1 MFGHRTGESVA
12 TMAGLLRMSTY
23 LAACGAL
30 AIGLAPAAAADAALD
45 PTGNRS
51 GGPVPT
57 MNGVPCVAG
66 SLGVCLSFQQ
76 NQPPMRTSV
85 PQSGVGHSPTVRR

>member
-1 MFGHRTGESVA
+1 M
-12 TMAGLLRMSTY
+12 MAGLLRMGTY
-23 LAACGAL
+23 LAASGAL
-30 AIGLAPAAAADAALD
+30 VIGLSPAAAADAAFD

-57 MNGVPCVAG
+57 VNGVPCVG
-66 SLGVCLSFQQ
+66 GGLGACLSMRQ
-76 NQPPMRTSV
+76 NRQPTSV

>member
-1 MFGHRTGESVA
+1 M
-12 TMAGLLRMSTY
+12 MAGLLRIGTY

-30 AIGLAPAAAADAALD
+30 AIGLAPTAAADAAFD

-57 MNGVPCVAG
+57 INGVPCVAG

-76 NQPPMRTSV
+76 NRPPTSA
-85 PQSGVGHSPTVRR
+85 PQSGVGHSPAVRR

>member
-1 MFGHRTGESVA
+1 
-12 TMAGLLRMSTY
+12 MSTY
-23 LAACGAL
+23 LAICGAL
-30 AIGLAPAAAADAALD
+30 TIGLAPAAAADAAFD

-57 MNGVPCVAG
+57 VNGVPCVG
-66 SLGVCLSFQQ
+66 GGLGVCLSMRQ
-76 NQPPMRTSV
+76 NNPATSV

>member
-1 MFGHRTGESVA
+1 M
-12 TMAGLLRMSTY
+12 MAGLLRVGTY
-23 LAACGAL
+23 LAVCGAL
-30 AIGLAPAAAADAALD
+30 AIGLSPAAAADAAFD

-57 MNGVPCVAG
+57 INGVPCVG
-66 SLGVCLSFQQ
+66 GGLGACLSMRQ
-76 NQPPMRTSV
+76 NGPPTSV

>member
-1 MFGHRTGESVA
+1 MGAF
-12 TMAGLLRMSTY
+12 

-30 AIGLAPAAAADAALD
+30 AIGLSPAAAADAAYD

-57 MNGVPCVAG
+57 VNGVPCVG
-66 SLGVCLSFQQ
+66 GGLGVCVSMRQ
-76 NQPPMRTSV
+76 NRPPASV

>member
-1 MFGHRTGESVA
+1 M
-12 TMAGLLRMSTY
+12 MAGLLRMGTY

-30 AIGLAPAAAADAALD
+30 ALGLSPVAAADAAFD

-57 MNGVPCVAG
+57 VNGVPCVG
-66 SLGVCLSFQQ
+66 GGLGVCVSMRQ
-76 NQPPMRTSV
+76 NRPPASV

>member
-1 MFGHRTGESVA
+1 MG
-12 TMAGLLRMSTY
+12 TY
-23 LAACGAL
+23 LVASGAL
-30 AIGLAPAAAADAALD
+30 VIGLSPAAAADAAFD

-57 MNGVPCVAG
+57 VNGVPCVG
-66 SLGVCLSFQQ
+66 GGLGACLSMTQ
-76 NQPPMRTSV
+76 NRPPTSV

>member
-1 MFGHRTGESVA
+1 M
-12 TMAGLLRMSTY
+12 MAGLLRMGTY
-23 LAACGAL
+23 LAASGAL
-30 AIGLAPAAAADAALD
+30 VIGLSPAAAADAAFD

-57 MNGVPCVAG
+57 VNGVPCVG
-66 SLGVCLSFQQ
+66 GGLGACLSMTQTR
-76 NQPPMRTSV
+76 PPTSV

>member
-1 MFGHRTGESVA
+1 M
-12 TMAGLLRMSTY
+12 MADLLGVGTY
-23 LAACGAL
+23 LAACGVL

-57 MNGVPCVAG
+57 SNGVPCVAG
-66 SLGVCLSFQQ
+66 SLGVCLSMQQ
-76 NQPPMRTSV
+76 NRPSTSV

>member
-1 MFGHRTGESVA
+1 
-12 TMAGLLRMSTY
+12 MAGLLRMGTY
-23 LAACGAL
+23 LAACGVL
-30 AIGLAPAAAADAALD
+30 AIGLSPAAAGDAAFD

-57 MNGVPCVAG
+57 INGVPCVG
-66 SLGVCLSFQQ
+66 GGLGVCLSMRQ
-76 NQPPMRTSV
+76 NGPPTSV

>member
-1 MFGHRTGESVA
+1 M
-12 TMAGLLRMSTY
+12 MAGFLQVSTF

-30 AIGLAPAAAADAALD
+30 AIGLSPAAGADAAFD

-57 MNGVPCVAG
+57 VNGVPCVG
-66 SLGVCLSFQQ
+66 GGLGACLSMRQ
-76 NQPPMRTSV
+76 NGSPTSV

>member
-1 MFGHRTGESVA
+1 
-12 TMAGLLRMSTY
+12 MAGLLRMGTY
-23 LAACGAL
+23 LAACGAV
-30 AIGLAPAAAADAALD
+30 AIGLSPAAAADAAAFD

-57 MNGVPCVAG
+57 VNGVPCVGG
-66 SLGVCLSFQQ
+66 SLGVCLSFRQ
-76 NQPPMRTSV
+76 NRPPMVTSV

>member
-1 MFGHRTGESVA
+1 
-12 TMAGLLRMSTY
+12 MADLLRIGTY

-30 AIGLAPAAAADAALD
+30 AICLSPAAAADAAFD

-57 MNGVPCVAG
+57 VNGVPCVGG
-66 SLGVCLSFQQ
+66 SLGVCLSMRQ
-76 NQPPMRTSV
+76 NGPPTSV

>member
-1 MFGHRTGESVA
+1 
-12 TMAGLLRMSTY
+12 MAGLLRVGTY

-30 AIGLAPAAAADAALD
+30 AIGLSPAAAADAAFD

-57 MNGVPCVAG
+57 MNGVPCVGGGLGACLSMRQNG
-66 SLGVCLSFQQ
+66 SL
-76 NQPPMRTSV
+76 TSV

>member
-1 MFGHRTGESVA
+1 M
-12 TMAGLLRMSTY
+12 MAGLLRMSTY
-23 LAACGAL
+23 LAACAVV
-30 AIGLAPAAAADAALD
+30 AISLTPAAGADAAFD

-57 MNGVPCVAG
+57 VNGVPCVG
-66 SLGVCLSFQQ
+66 GGLGACLSMTQ
-76 NQPPMRTSV
+76 NRPPTSV

>member
-1 MFGHRTGESVA
+1 M
-12 TMAGLLRMSTY
+12 MAGLLRMGTY
-23 LAACGAL
+23 LVACGAL
-30 AIGLAPAAAADAALD
+30 AVGLSPSAAADTAAFD

-57 MNGVPCVAG
+57 INGVPCVG
-66 SLGVCLSFQQ
+66 GGLGVCLSMQQ
-76 NQPPMRTSV
+76 NRPPTSV

>member
-1 MFGHRTGESVA
+1 M
-12 TMAGLLRMSTY
+12 MAGLLRMSTY
-23 LAACGAL
+23 LAACGVL
-30 AIGLAPAAAADAALD
+30 AIGLSPAASADAAFD

-57 MNGVPCVAG
+57 VNGVPCVG
-66 SLGVCLSFQQ
+66 GGLGVCLSMTQ
-76 NQPPMRTSV
+76 NRPARSV